1 MPHLPCTMNQTMVSQ
16 APSAA
21 LRPAKCRT
29 IFLSMAR
36 GEIRLTTSNAL
47 VPALVPPLVPA
58 LVPALVPPQC
68 RLSAATRDVLV
79 PSECRNPRYVS
90 AGLVPP

>member
-1 MPHLPCTMNQTMVSQ
+1 MGSFLNAPSAALRPAKCRTMNQTMVSQ

-36 GEIRLTTSNAL
+36 GKFRLTTSNAL

-68 RLSAATRDVLV
+68 RLSAATRD
-79 PSECRNPRYVS
+79 
-90 AGLVPP
+90 ALVPP